1 MTLAVDVGSA
11 AVSAGVTRQDS
22 PRLHV
27 HRQPAD
33 RTGLGDFYLV
43 VQGGSDRQAGSFGR
57 AVAASYYADDSQ
69 GIASALVHGMRQAAQ
84 NASIDLDVV
93 DPEAMIGAT
102 GAVHAGDQ
110 LYLAQLPPSQVFV
123 LRDGALN
130 ALPAE
135 PTPDS
140 LAGSVPDR
148 DVEIFRVELDPGDV
162 VVLAST
168 ECRRVLT
175 EREIQGLLHERSA
188 QRAAHDI
195 CSVVAQRAAGSCDI
209 MVLTVAA
216 ESPAASATPA
226 EAGDW
231 MLAGQPA
238 ATPPNGRASQ
248 SEVSAA
254 PEPGWDRSLQRRDRL
269 SGVPEERSKLQR
281 IVSLPVTL
289 ILMILILPVMAARGL
304 VRLVTGRPAAP
315 PPAPPPAT
323 PPPTT
328 SQPGRGAPSAVPVDD
343 DWDSLRMLRDA
354 GPRGAGSAGEP
365 APQPAPPLSAVGQP
379 LRGGA
384 DPYRYRP
391 RRSLPGPGTLLFA
404 TSLVLLAVMAVVL
417 VVRNNESTLG
427 SVEGELTEASPAGQ
441 LGVATGTTATPA
453 VGVENASDL
462 FADAEARYR
471 EALSRD
477 PDENRAAVLLV
488 LRDAKDLANQALTA
502 DLDRTLAPDINR
514 LLSQIGRE
522 EDRLNR
528 VRKLVPSATIGE
540 FDSAGVGSAAEQ
552 MDVRVDSKYVI
563 DATTG
568 RVVAF
573 ATAKQGATV
582 LRTRDVVSSVTV
594 QAPIAV
600 VNRALSVLVVD
611 SRYNLVSLQPEQN
624 PRLLRIAGTETWR
637 TPVAYD
643 NFNNNLYVL
652 DPGANAIHKYQ
663 ATAGGYEVAP
673 SSYVP
678 PSADVDLS
686 RAIDLAIDGDIFVL
700 ISDGSVLR
708 LRGGQELPFEIN
720 GLDGDTLK
728 PTRIF
733 TEVDTESL
741 YLVDPANKRIVEI
754 DKREESAGEFVRQF
768 KYAGSD
774 DFFADIRAIWVSEI
788 DGKLIVLGTDSVRQ
802 FVLPTIQ
809 DDA

>member
-1 MTLAVDVGSA
+1 MSLAVDVGLA

-22 PRLHV
+22 PRLHAQ
-27 HRQPAD
+27 REPAE
-33 RTGLGDFYLV
+33 RAGLGDFYLV
-43 VQGGSDRQAGSFGR
+43 VQGGSDRHAGSFGR
-57 AVAASYYADDSQ
+57 AVASSYYADDSQ

-84 NASIDLDVV
+84 NASIDLDPV
-93 DPEAMIGAT
+93 DPEATIGAT

-110 LYLAQLPPSQVFV
+110 LYLAQLAPSQVFV
-123 LRDGALN
+123 LRDGVLN
-130 ALPAE
+130 ALPADSE
-135 PTPDS
+135 PDS
-140 LAGSVPDR
+140 LADSVTDQ

-175 EREIQGLLHERSA
+175 EREIQGLLQGRSA
-188 QRAAHDI
+188 QHAAHDI

-216 ESPAASATPA
+216 ESPASSAAPA
-226 EAGDW
+226 EASDW
-231 MLAGQPA
+231 MPAGQPA
-238 ATPPNGRASQ
+238 ATPDNGRARH

-254 PEPGWDRSLQRRDRL
+254 PDADWDRSVQPRERL
-269 SGVPEERSKLQR
+269 SGVPVERSRLQR
-281 IVSLPVTL
+281 IASLPLTL

-304 VRLVTGRPAAP
+304 VRLVTGRSEAP
-315 PPAPPPAT
+315 PPAPPPAVPT
-323 PPPTT
+323 PERGST
-328 SQPGRGAPSAVPVDD
+328 SAGPAED

-354 GPRGAGSAGEP
+354 GPRGAGSSGEP
-365 APQPAPPLSAVGQP
+365 APQATPPLSAVGQP

-404 TSLVLLAVMAVVL
+404 TSLVLLAVMTVVL
-417 VVRNNESTLG
+417 VVRNNESSLS
-427 SVEGELTEASPAGQ
+427 SVDDDLTEASPAGQ
-441 LGVATGTTATPA
+441 SGVATGTTLTPA
-453 VGVENASDL
+453 VGVERASEL

-477 PDENRAAVLLV
+477 PDENRAAVILV

-573 ATAKQGATV
+573 ATAKQGSTV
-582 LRTRDVVSSVTV
+582 LRTGDVVSSVTV

-673 SSYVP
+673 SSYIP
-678 PSADVDLS
+678 PSGDVDLS

-700 ISDGSVLR
+700 KSDGSVLR

-720 GLDGDTLK
+720 GLDADTLK
-728 PTRIF
+728 PTGIF

-788 DGKLIVLGTDSVRQ
+788 DGKLIVLGKDSVRQ

-809 DDA
+809 DGA